1 MPQPSEKR
9 KLTVNSIALL
19 ANRLTQGV
27 ATFILTA
34 AIARTL
40 GAESLGQYLL
50 AINYYYIFV
59 NLASQGFKTLFTR
72 ELARNPEITPVYLVS
87 GSLLQLVFGLI
98 GSMFMTGLVFLLPY
112 GEQTSAICYVAAVM
126 IIPFS
131 LSNITEAIFQ
141 AQEKMHLIAFSTVP
155 IYILR
160 LLAIIGVIQLN
171 YGVADVIWIL
181 VGSETLILI
190 IQWLLLIKIVK
201 PNWQVDREFIWQT
214 IGTAR
219 TFFAMEGIGII
230 ASRVDILIL
239 SLLSNETLVGIY
251 GGICQ
256 LLQPYYIVSSSI
268 SLASF
273 PSMSKAVAVGKEK
286 QHQIVANTIETLLC
300 LSLPFLV
307 GIFFIGDRLLLLIY
321 QDPSFAKEAIILHIV
336 SMSLITGASSR
347 VFSYLLI
354 ANGLEKLHLI
364 EVIITTVIGNLVG
377 IVLISQYQLLGA
389 AWMNLSI
396 GFINFVVMTYFVY
409 SRLFQL
415 KLWQIVRRPL
425 VISAAMLMVFVVLDK
440 FHLDILMTIVAAV
453 TAYVI
458 LASFL
463 ILRKPNKVSV

>member
-1 MPQPSEKR
+1 
-9 KLTVNSIALL
+9 
-19 ANRLTQGV
+19 
-27 ATFILTA
+27 
-34 AIARTL
+34 
-40 GAESLGQYLL
+40 LGQYLL

-87 GSLLQLVFGLI
+87 GTLLQLVFGLI
-98 GSMFMTGLVFLLPY
+98 GSIVMTTLVFMLPY
-112 GEQTSAICYVAAVM
+112 SDRTSSICYVAAVM

-141 AQEKMHLIAFSTVP
+141 AQEKMHLIALSTVP

-160 LLAIIGVIQLN
+160 LLAIIWIIQLN

-181 VGSETLILI
+181 VGSETLILV

-201 PNWQVDREFIWQT
+201 PNWQIDRDFIWKT

-230 ASRVDILIL
+230 ASRIDILIL
-239 SLLSNETLVGIY
+239 SLLSSETLVGIY

-256 LLQPYYIVSSSI
+256 LLQPYYIVSSSV
-268 SLASF
+268 SLAAF
-273 PSMSKAVAVGKEK
+273 PSMSKAVEIGKEK

-307 GIFFIGDRLLLLIY
+307 GIFFIGDRLLSFIY
-321 QDPSFAKEAIILHIV
+321 QDPSFSKETVILHII

-364 EVIITTVIGNLVG
+364 EVLITTVIGNLAG
-377 IVLISQYQLLGA
+377 IILISQYQLLGA
-389 AWMNLSI
+389 ALMNLSI
-396 GFINFVVMTYFVY
+396 GFINFVVMAYFVY
-409 SRLFQL
+409 SRLFHL
-415 KLWQIVRRPL
+415 KLWQIIRRPL
-425 VISAAMLMVFVVLDK
+425 LISTAMSIVFVILDK
-440 FHLDILMTIVAAV
+440 FHLDILITIIAA
-453 TAYVI
+453 TIAYIMLASLLI
-458 LASFL
+458 LAKS
-463 ILRKPNKVSV
+463 NKVSV

>member
-1 MPQPSEKR
+1 MPQTSEKR
-9 KLTVNSIALL
+9 KLTVNSISLL
-19 ANRLTQGV
+19 ANRLTQGI
-27 ATFILTA
+27 ATFVLTA

-87 GSLLQLVFGLI
+87 GTLLQLVFGLI
-98 GSMFMTGLVFLLPY
+98 GSIVMTTLVFLLPY
-112 GEQTSAICYVAAVM
+112 GDQTSSICYVAAVM

-141 AQEKMHLIAFSTVP
+141 AQEKMHLIALSTVP

-160 LLAIIGVIQLN
+160 LLAIIWIIQLN

-181 VGSETLILI
+181 VGSETLILV
-190 IQWLLLIKIVK
+190 IQWLFLIKIVK
-201 PNWQVDREFIWQT
+201 PNWQIDRDFIWQT

-230 ASRVDILIL
+230 ASRIDILIL
-239 SLLSNETLVGIY
+239 SLLSSETLVGIY

-256 LLQPYYIVSSSI
+256 LLQPYYIVSSSV
-268 SLASF
+268 SLAAF
-273 PSMSKAVAVGKEK
+273 PSMSKAVEIGKEK

-307 GIFFIGDRLLLLIY
+307 GIFFIGDRLLSFIY
-321 QDPSFAKEAIILHIV
+321 QDPSFSKETVILHIV

-364 EVIITTVIGNLVG
+364 EVVITTVIGNLAG
-377 IVLISQYQLLGA
+377 IILISQYQLIGA
-389 AWMNLSI
+389 ALMNLSI
-396 GFINFVVMTYFVY
+396 GFINFVVMAYFVY
-409 SRLFQL
+409 SRLFHL
-415 KLWQIVRRPL
+415 KLWQIIRRPL
-425 VISAAMLMVFVVLDK
+425 LISAAMSIVFIILDK
-440 FHLDILMTIVAAV
+440 LHLDILITIIAAV
-453 TAYVI
+453 IAYI
-458 LASFL
+458 MLASLL
-463 ILRKPNKVSV
+463 ILGKSNKISV

>member
-1 MPQPSEKR
+1 MPQTSEKR
-9 KLTVNSIALL
+9 KLTVNSISLL
-19 ANRLTQGV
+19 ANRLTQGI
-27 ATFILTA
+27 ATFVLTA

-87 GSLLQLVFGLI
+87 GTLLQLVFGLI
-98 GSMFMTGLVFLLPY
+98 GSIVMTTLVFMLPY
-112 GEQTSAICYVAAVM
+112 SDRTSSICYVAAVM

-141 AQEKMHLIAFSTVP
+141 AQEKMHLIALSTVP

-160 LLAIIGVIQLN
+160 LLAIIWIIQLN

-181 VGSETLILI
+181 VGSETLILV
-190 IQWLLLIKIVK
+190 IQWLLLIEIVK
-201 PNWQVDREFIWQT
+201 PNWQIDRDFIWKT

-230 ASRVDILIL
+230 ASRIDILIL
-239 SLLSNETLVGIY
+239 SLLSSETLVGIY

-256 LLQPYYIVSSSI
+256 LLQPYYIVSSSV
-268 SLASF
+268 SLAAF
-273 PSMSKAVAVGKEK
+273 PSMSKAVEIGKEK

-307 GIFFIGDRLLLLIY
+307 GIFFIGDRLLSFIY
-321 QDPSFAKEAIILHIV
+321 QDPSFSKETVILHII

-364 EVIITTVIGNLVG
+364 EVVITTVIGNLAG
-377 IVLISQYQLLGA
+377 IILISQYQLLGA
-389 AWMNLSI
+389 ALMNLSI
-396 GFINFVVMTYFVY
+396 GFINFVVMAYFVY
-409 SRLFQL
+409 SRLFHL
-415 KLWQIVRRPL
+415 KLWQIIRRPL
-425 VISAAMLMVFVVLDK
+425 LISTAMSIVFVILDK
-440 FHLDILMTIVAAV
+440 FHLDILITIIAA
-453 TAYVI
+453 TIAYIMLASLLI
-458 LASFL
+458 LAKS
-463 ILRKPNKVSV
+463 NKVSV

>member
-1 MPQPSEKR
+1 MPQTSEKR

-19 ANRLTQGV
+19 ANRLTQGI

-72 ELARNPEITPVYLVS
+72 ELARDPEITPVYLVS
-87 GSLLQLVFGLI
+87 GTLLQLVFGLI
-98 GSMFMTGLVFLLPY
+98 GSIFMIVVVFLLPY
-112 GEQTSAICYVAAVM
+112 SEQTSSLCYIAAVM

-160 LLAIIGVIQLN
+160 LLAIVRIIQLN
-171 YGVADVIWIL
+171 YDVADVIWIL

-190 IQWLLLIKIVK
+190 VQWLLLLKIVK
-201 PNWQVDREFIWQT
+201 PNWQIDRDFIWKT
-214 IGTAR
+214 IDTAR

-251 GGICQ
+251 GAICQ
-256 LLQPYYIVSSSI
+256 LLQPYYIVSGSI

-273 PSMSKAVAVGKEK
+273 PSMSKAVAVGKEE
-286 QHQIVANTIETLLC
+286 QHQITANTIETLLC

-307 GIFFIGDRLLLLIY
+307 GIFFIGDRLLLFIY
-321 QDPSFAKEAIILHIV
+321 QDPSFTKETIILHIV
-336 SMSLITGASSR
+336 SLSLITGASAR

-377 IVLISQYQLLGA
+377 IILVSQYQLLGA
-389 AWMNLSI
+389 ALMNLSI
-396 GFINFVVMTYFVY
+396 GSVNFVVMTYFVY
-409 SRLFQL
+409 SRLFHL
-415 KLWQIVRRPL
+415 RLWQIVRRPL
-425 VISAAMLMVFVVLDK
+425 LISVVMSIVFIVLNK
-440 FHLDILMTIVAAV
+440 FRLDILITIFIAAV
-453 TAYVI
+453 AYFV
-458 LASFL
+458 LASLL
-463 ILRKPNKVSV
+463 ILRKPKNVSV

>member
-1 MPQPSEKR
+1 MTQISEKR
-9 KLTVNSIALL
+9 KLTANSIALL
-19 ANRLTQGV
+19 ANRLTQGI

-72 ELARNPEITPVYLVS
+72 ELTRNPEITPVYLVS
-87 GSLLQLVFGLI
+87 GTLLQLFFGII
-98 GSMFMTGLVFLLPY
+98 GFIVMTGLVFLLPY
-112 GEQTSAICYVAAVM
+112 NDQTSSICYVAAVM

-155 IYILR
+155 IYLLR
-160 LLAIIGVIQLN
+160 LLAIIRVIQLN
-171 YGVADVIWIL
+171 YGVAEVIWIL
-181 VGSETLILI
+181 VGSETLILL

-201 PNWQVDREFIWQT
+201 PTWQIDRDFMWKT

-230 ASRVDILIL
+230 ASRIDILII
-239 SLLSNETLVGIY
+239 SLLSSETLVGIY

-256 LLQPYYIVSSSI
+256 LLQPYYIVSSSV
-268 SLASF
+268 SLAAF
-273 PSMSKAVAVGKEK
+273 PSMSKAVEVSKEK
-286 QHQIVANTIETLLC
+286 QHQIVASTIETLLC

-321 QDPSFAKEAIILHIV
+321 ENPSFAKEAIILHIV

-364 EVIITTVIGNLVG
+364 EVVITTVIGNLVG
-377 IVLISQYQLLGA
+377 IILVSQYQLLGA
-389 AWMNLSI
+389 ALMNLSI
-396 GFINFVVMTYFVY
+396 GFTNFVVMTYFVY
-409 SRLFQL
+409 SRLFHL
-415 KLWQIVRRPL
+415 KIWQIVRRPL
-425 VISAAMLMVFVVLDK
+425 VISMAMSIVFVVLDNL
-440 FHLDILMTIVAAV
+440 HLDILRTIIAAV
-453 TAYVI
+453 VAYVI

-463 ILRKPNKVSV
+463 ILRKPNQVSI

>member
-1 MPQPSEKR
+1 
-9 KLTVNSIALL
+9 
-19 ANRLTQGV
+19 
-27 ATFILTA
+27 
-34 AIARTL
+34 
-40 GAESLGQYLL
+40 LGQYLL

-72 ELARNPEITPVYLVS
+72 ELTRNPEITPVYLVS
-87 GSLLQLVFGLI
+87 GTLLQLVFGLI
-98 GSMFMTGLVFLLPY
+98 GSIVMTGLVFLLPY
-112 GEQTSAICYVAAVM
+112 SDQTSSICYVAAVM

-155 IYILR
+155 IYLLR
-160 LLAIIGVIQLN
+160 LLAIIQIIQLN
-171 YGVADVIWIL
+171 YGVAEVIWIL
-181 VGSETLILI
+181 VGSETLILV
-190 IQWLLLIKIVK
+190 IQWLLLIRIVK
-201 PNWQVDREFIWQT
+201 PTWQIDRNFIWQT

-256 LLQPYYIVSSSI
+256 LLQPYYIVSSSV
-268 SLASF
+268 SLAAF
-273 PSMSKAVAVGKEK
+273 PSMSKAVAVDKEK

-336 SMSLITGASSR
+336 SLSLITGASSR

-364 EVIITTVIGNLVG
+364 EVVITTVIGNLAG
-377 IVLISQYQLLGA
+377 IILVSQYQLLGA
-389 AWMNLSI
+389 ALMNLSI
-396 GFINFVVMTYFVY
+396 GFTNFAIMTYFVY
-409 SRLFQL
+409 SRLFSL
-415 KLWQIVRRPL
+415 KVWQIVRRPL
-425 VISAAMLMVFVVLDK
+425 VISVAMSMVFVVLDK
-440 FHLDILMTIVAAV
+440 FHLDIIITIIAAV
-453 TAYVI
+453 VAYII
-458 LASFL
+458 LASLL
-463 ILRKPNKVSV
+463 ILRKPNQVSV

>member
-1 MPQPSEKR
+1 MPQTSEKR
-9 KLTVNSIALL
+9 KLTVNSISLL
-19 ANRLTQGV
+19 ANRLTQGI
-27 ATFILTA
+27 ATFVLTA

-87 GSLLQLVFGLI
+87 GTLLQLVFGLI
-98 GSMFMTGLVFLLPY
+98 GSIVMTTLVFMLPY
-112 GEQTSAICYVAAVM
+112 SDRTSSICYVAAVM

-141 AQEKMHLIAFSTVP
+141 AQEKMHLIALSTVP

-160 LLAIIGVIQLN
+160 LLAIIWIIQLN

-181 VGSETLILI
+181 VGSETLILV

-201 PNWQVDREFIWQT
+201 PNWQIDRDFIWKT

-230 ASRVDILIL
+230 ASRIDILIL
-239 SLLSNETLVGIY
+239 SLLSSETLVGIY

-256 LLQPYYIVSSSI
+256 LLQPYYIVSSSV
-268 SLASF
+268 SLAAF
-273 PSMSKAVAVGKEK
+273 PSMSKAVEIGKEK
-286 QHQIVANTIETLLC
+286 QHQIVANTIEALLC

-307 GIFFIGDRLLLLIY
+307 GIFFIGDRLLSFIY
-321 QDPSFAKEAIILHIV
+321 QDPSFSKETVILHII

-364 EVIITTVIGNLVG
+364 EVVITTVIGNLAG
-377 IVLISQYQLLGA
+377 IILISQYQLLGA
-389 AWMNLSI
+389 ALMNLSI
-396 GFINFVVMTYFVY
+396 GFINFVVMAYFVY
-409 SRLFQL
+409 SRLFHL
-415 KLWQIVRRPL
+415 KLWQIIRRPL
-425 VISAAMLMVFVVLDK
+425 LISTAMSIVFVILDK
-440 FHLDILMTIVAAV
+440 FHLDILITIIAA
-453 TAYVI
+453 TIAYIMLASLLI
-458 LASFL
+458 LAKS
-463 ILRKPNKVSV
+463 NKVSV

>member
-1 MPQPSEKR
+1 MPQTSEKR
-9 KLTVNSIALL
+9 KLTVNSISLL
-19 ANRLTQGV
+19 ANRLTQGI
-27 ATFILTA
+27 ATFVLTA

-87 GSLLQLVFGLI
+87 GTLLQLVFGLI
-98 GSMFMTGLVFLLPY
+98 GSIVMTTLVFLLPY
-112 GEQTSAICYVAAVM
+112 GDQTSSICYVAAVM

-141 AQEKMHLIAFSTVP
+141 AQEKMHLIALSTVP

-160 LLAIIGVIQLN
+160 LLAIIWIIQLN

-181 VGSETLILI
+181 VGSETLILV
-190 IQWLLLIKIVK
+190 IQWLFLIKIVK
-201 PNWQVDREFIWQT
+201 PNWQIDRDFIWQT

-230 ASRVDILIL
+230 ASRIDILIL
-239 SLLSNETLVGIY
+239 SLLSSETLVGIY

-256 LLQPYYIVSSSI
+256 LLQPYYIVSSSV
-268 SLASF
+268 SLAAF
-273 PSMSKAVAVGKEK
+273 PSMSKAVEIGKEK

-307 GIFFIGDRLLLLIY
+307 GIFFIGDRLLSFIY
-321 QDPSFAKEAIILHIV
+321 QDPSFSKETVILHIV

-364 EVIITTVIGNLVG
+364 EVVITTVIGNLAG
-377 IVLISQYQLLGA
+377 IILISQYQLIGA
-389 AWMNLSI
+389 ALMNLSI
-396 GFINFVVMTYFVY
+396 GFINFVVMAYFVY
-409 SRLFQL
+409 SRLFHL
-415 KLWQIVRRPL
+415 KLWQIIRRPL
-425 VISAAMLMVFVVLDK
+425 LISAAMSIVFIILDK
-440 FHLDILMTIVAAV
+440 LHLDILITIIAAV
-453 TAYVI
+453 IAYI
-458 LASFL
+458 MLASLL
-463 ILRKPNKVSV
+463 ILGKFNKISV

>member
-1 MPQPSEKR
+1 MPQTSEKR

-87 GSLLQLVFGLI
+87 GTLLQLVFGVI
-98 GSMFMTGLVFLLPY
+98 GSIIMTGLVFILPY
-112 GEQTSAICYVAAVM
+112 SEQTSAICYVAAVM

-201 PNWQVDREFIWQT
+201 PNWQIDREFIWHT

-256 LLQPYYIVSSSI
+256 LLQPYYIVSGSI

-409 SRLFQL
+409 SRLFPL

-425 VISAAMLMVFVVLDK
+425 VISAAMSIVFVVLEK
-440 FHLDILMTIVAAV
+440 FHLDILMTIFAAV
-453 TAYVI
+453 MAYVI
-458 LASFL
+458 LASLL
-463 ILRKPNKVSV
+463 ILRKPDKVSV

>member
-1 MPQPSEKR
+1 MPQTSEKR

-19 ANRLTQGV
+19 ANRLTQGI

-87 GSLLQLVFGLI
+87 GTLLQLVFGLM
-98 GSMFMTGLVFLLPY
+98 GSIFMIVIVFLLPY
-112 GEQTSAICYVAAVM
+112 SDRTSSICYVAAVM

-160 LLAIIGVIQLN
+160 LLAIIKIIQLN
-171 YGVADVIWIL
+171 YGVADAIWIL
-181 VGSETLILI
+181 VGSETLILV

-201 PNWQVDREFIWQT
+201 PNWQIDRDFIWNT

-239 SLLSNETLVGIY
+239 SLLSNETLIGIY
-251 GGICQ
+251 GAICQ

-273 PSMSKAVAVGKEK
+273 PSMSKAVAVGKEA

-307 GIFFIGDRLLLLIY
+307 GIFFIGDRLLLFIY
-321 QDPSFAKEAIILHIV
+321 QDPSFAKETIVLHIV
-336 SMSLITGASSR
+336 SMSLITGASAR

-364 EVIITTVIGNLVG
+364 EVIITTVMGNFVG
-377 IVLISQYQLLGA
+377 IILVSRYQLIGA
-389 AWMNLSI
+389 ALMNLSI
-396 GFINFVVMTYFVY
+396 ASINFIVMIYFVY
-409 SRLFQL
+409 SRLFHL
-415 KLWQIVRRPL
+415 RLWRIVRRAL
-425 VISAAMLMVFVVLDK
+425 LISVVMSMVFVVLDQ
-440 FHLDILMTIVAAV
+440 FRLDILTTIFAAV
-453 TAYVI
+453 VAYIV
-458 LASFL
+458 LASLL
-463 ILRKPNKVSV
+463 ILRKPKNVSV

>member
-1 MPQPSEKR
+1 MPQTSEKR
-9 KLTVNSIALL
+9 KLTVNSISLL
-19 ANRLTQGV
+19 ANRLTQGI
-27 ATFILTA
+27 ATFVLTA

-87 GSLLQLVFGLI
+87 GTLLQLVFGLI
-98 GSMFMTGLVFLLPY
+98 GSIVMTTLVFMLPY
-112 GEQTSAICYVAAVM
+112 SDRTSSICYVAAVM

-141 AQEKMHLIAFSTVP
+141 AQEKMHLIALSTVP

-160 LLAIIGVIQLN
+160 LLAIIWIIQLN

-181 VGSETLILI
+181 VGSETLILV

-201 PNWQVDREFIWQT
+201 PNWQIDRDFIWKT

-230 ASRVDILIL
+230 ASRIDILIL
-239 SLLSNETLVGIY
+239 SLLSSETLVGIY

-256 LLQPYYIVSSSI
+256 LLQPYYIVSSSV
-268 SLASF
+268 SLAAF
-273 PSMSKAVAVGKEK
+273 PSMSKAVEIGKEK

-307 GIFFIGDRLLLLIY
+307 GIFFIGDRLLSFIY
-321 QDPSFAKEAIILHIV
+321 QDPSFSKETVILHII

-364 EVIITTVIGNLVG
+364 EVVITTVIGNLAG
-377 IVLISQYQLLGA
+377 IILISQYQLLGA
-389 AWMNLSI
+389 ALMNLSI
-396 GFINFVVMTYFVY
+396 GFINFVVMAYFVY
-409 SRLFQL
+409 SRLFHL
-415 KLWQIVRRPL
+415 KLWQIIRRPL
-425 VISAAMLMVFVVLDK
+425 LISTAMSIVFVILDK
-440 FHLDILMTIVAAV
+440 FHLDILITIIAA
-453 TAYVI
+453 TIAYIMLASLLI
-458 LASFL
+458 LAKS
-463 ILRKPNKVSV
+463 NKVSV